1 MPRTGQASRAWR
13 EAPEGGCVSASG
25 VGGRGERGQA
35 PVRGGGGVVR
45 AGGKR
50 VFGSWIAAGFRRVSD
65 CWGSGSGEHGDVHQ
79 PGLTWGGERRLAR
92 LPGAELGERASLGD
106 VE

>member
-13 EAPEGGCVSASG
+13 EAPEGGSVSASG

-35 PVRGGGGVVR
+35 RPVRGGGSVVR

-50 VFGSWIAAGFRRVSD
+50 VFGVLDGCWLSAA
-65 CWGSGSGEHGDVHQ
+65 
-79 PGLTWGGERRLAR
+79 
-92 LPGAELGERASLGD
+92 
-106 VE
+106 